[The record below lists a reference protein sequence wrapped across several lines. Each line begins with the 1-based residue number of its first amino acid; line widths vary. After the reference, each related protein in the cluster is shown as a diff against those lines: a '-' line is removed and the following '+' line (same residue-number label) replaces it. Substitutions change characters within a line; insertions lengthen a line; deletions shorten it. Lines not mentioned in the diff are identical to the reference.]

1 MTAEKSAERLR
12 RLREERGITITTL
25 ALEVGVSES
34 AIRQLESGNVKS
46 PSFAVGLRL
55 AHHLGVDPY
64 YLAFGEGSNLNDR
77 LVVVERR
84 LTKVEQRVA
93 ALPAT
98 RR

>member
-1 MTAEKSAERLR
+1 MAETSAERLR
-12 RLREERGITITTL
+12 RLREERGVTIAAL

-34 AIRQLESGNVKS
+34 AIRQLETGNVKS

-64 YLAFGEGSNLNDR
+64 YLAFGEGSNLNER
-77 LVVVERR
+77 LLVVERR

-93 ALPAT
+93 TAPT